1 MWEEV
6 FRRFGKENSTINPTD
21 FYAGNR
27 FAHFIDLRSMRDKDL
42 HGSGL
47 RLVNKKGV
55 EPGINRKA
63 SGSGKV

>member
-27 FAHFIDLRSMRDKDL
+27 SALFIDLRRMRDKDL

-47 RLVNKKGV
+47 RLVN
-55 EPGINRKA
+55 
-63 SGSGKV
+63 